1 MAPSIARQAWLFCCN
16 TVCSERVL
24 SPILVLLVH
33 GLLVADVTYHR
44 QELWQEISLWYC
56 SVRLLVVAT
65 IALYIGT
72 SCTNPGFVESS
83 ESQSGTSSCTCC
95 FLLCCGLCMRKGGS
109 MGKVSH
115 LSTDSTGG
123 EPSTN
128 LAPDEPLD
136 SLDPE
141 SGVQMT
147 VIDEGIQKRRG
158 TMEIDADEEGVE
170 LRWCKRC
177 QLQQP
182 LRSKH
187 CHDCGRCVRTHDHH
201 CPWVGSCVGENNR
214 VLFFWYL
221 ILQSIELGVFFKEG
235 ILGISLLKPSVVLM
249 VGLLFIAIFFLM
261 VSCLLSFHGFLILAN
276 LTTWEHISW
285 RHITYLKSLRAERGS
300 PFARSLWW
308 NVAVYCC
315 GALWCPS
322 ILRRFPNVRYDNGGV
337 LWDLSEQRGMCCLI
351 ACCAETC

>member
-24 SPILVLLVH
+24 SPVLVLLVH

-44 QELWQEISLWYC
+44 QELWQEISPWYR

-95 FLLCCGLCMRKGGS
+95 CFLLCCGLCMRKGGS

-115 LSTDSTGG
+115 LSTDSMGG

-128 LAPDEPLD
+128 LASDEPLD
-136 SLDPE
+136 SE

-158 TMEIDADEEGVE
+158 TMEIDADEQGQVH
-170 LRWCKRC
+170 LPSSKIVFDGFW
-177 QLQQP
+177 LLAP
-182 LRSKH
+182 LWIMSA
-187 CHDCGRCVRTHDHH
+187 
-201 CPWVGSCVGENNR
+201 WIVGSTAPYES
-214 VLFFWYL
+214 FWVTNYR
-221 ILQSIELGVFFKEG
+221 IGWDATWHTVFPCCKPCSHFMDHDPNTVIPLQFRHRASMVQALSTTAALALEALPRLWQMCSNSWSSLPLG
-235 ILGISLLKPSVVLM
+235 
-249 VGLLFIAIFFLM
+249 
-261 VSCLLSFHGFLILAN
+261 
-276 LTTWEHISW
+276 WQ
-285 RHITYLKSLRAERGS
+285 
-300 PFARSLWW
+300 
-308 NVAVYCC
+308 
-315 GALWCPS
+315 
-322 ILRRFPNVRYDNGGV
+322 LRRQAFSV
-337 LWDLSEQRGMCCLI
+337 
-351 ACCAETC
+351 

>member
-158 TMEIDADEEGVE
+158 TMEIDADEEG
-170 LRWCKRC
+170 
-177 QLQQP
+177 
-182 LRSKH
+182 
-187 CHDCGRCVRTHDHH
+187 
-201 CPWVGSCVGENNR
+201 R
-214 VLFFWYL
+214 VHT
-221 ILQSIELGVFFKEG
+221 
-235 ILGISLLKPSVVLM
+235 P
-249 VGLLFIAIFFLM
+249 
-261 VSCLLSFHGFLILAN
+261 
-276 LTTWEHISW
+276 
-285 RHITYLKSLRAERGS
+285 
-300 PFARSLWW
+300 P
-308 NVAVYCC
+308 
-315 GALWCPS
+315 
-322 ILRRFPNVRYDNGGV
+322 
-337 LWDLSEQRGMCCLI
+337 
-351 ACCAETC
+351 